1 MGKNKMYRWR
11 FDFSWNINGYGAG
24 KKLQQKII
32 KKMKKSVDKCR
43 IRC

>member
-24 KKLQQKII
+24 RKLQQKNNQ
-32 KKMKKSVDKCR
+32 KKWKKVLTNVE
-43 IRC
+43 